1 MFLCLFHDSNWKVEE
16 VTSKLE
22 MNLTID
28 QIKTT
33 GRGSEE
39 NREWGEGVRE
49 WGSEGVRE
57 WGKERGRDEES
68 EKLLILRKK
77 EIVSEE

>member
-33 GRGSEE
+33 GQRMRG
-39 NREWGEGVRE
+39 
-49 WGSEGVRE
+49 GSEGVRE
-57 WGKERGRDEES
+57 
-68 EKLLILRKK
+68 
-77 EIVSEE
+77 